1 MLAGKGAEADGAAVA
16 TVVSMAAGKSRGGQG
31 FLVSQAVRKI
41 IEEYAVAWAVRFY
54 QAEGW
59 AVEDVGSTESFDLR
73 CTREG
78 VNERHVE
85 VKGTTDIGE
94 TVILTRNEVLHAHE
108 WHPNVDLFLVTEIR
122 VEGREGDQP
131 TACGGVAQVCGNW
144 QPSEDAL
151 TPVGY
156 EYRIDLANQSALAAW
171 KSVR

>member
-1 MLAGKGAEADGAAVA
+1 VPTDQAELKWVLAGKGAEADGAAVA
-16 TVVSMAAGKSRGGQG
+16 TVVSTAAGKSRGGQG
-31 FLVSQAVRKI
+31 FLVSQAVRQI

-85 VKGTTDIGE
+85 VKGTTGIGE

-122 VEGREGDQP
+122 VEGRP
-131 TACGGVAQVCGNW
+131 TDGVRWRCSGVRELATSRRCLD
-144 QPSEDAL
+144 PSWL
-151 TPVGY
+151 
-156 EYRIDLANQSALAAW
+156 RIPH
-171 KSVR
+171 